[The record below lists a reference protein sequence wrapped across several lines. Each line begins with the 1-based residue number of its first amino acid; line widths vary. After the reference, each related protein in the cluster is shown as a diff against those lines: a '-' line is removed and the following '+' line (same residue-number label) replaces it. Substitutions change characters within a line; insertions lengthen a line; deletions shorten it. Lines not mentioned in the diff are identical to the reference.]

1 MNAAQAAPPA
11 GGGNTATGAN
21 SPAPTLLH
29 LFGDS
34 IDSNIDLLCG
44 AVMQKSPVLDITNS
58 VANVAQQAELIAM
71 VTAHNN
77 PTIGGVPDLS
87 QLELPE
93 AQDIISSM
101 QLSRLQKYAFWA
113 AEQREKSDE
122 KLIKIQNNCGGAAAF
137 TTTLSMCQAQGI
149 SDLTPTMWSLISA
162 AEGQRDDILQSA
174 FVEELVAEGIK
185 SNIVLAKGL
194 ADLIITGDWATNSP
208 GEVVGGSIANLFK
221 VFPNQ
226 QTVRSANQL
235 RTLVMDGRAKINASA
250 SELNSL
256 IAEKL
261 HLPDPENTRRFILV
275 GKLLMKLIQGPDGDL
290 FKYLDAHYK
299 AFLANEEDFSSQ
311 GSQSP
316 EEAQLRGVY
325 QLMILNSAMYNW
337 TAATRGGQ
345 TPPVLNPT
353 WMFDQLALLRPWQPM
368 INRKLREGL
377 SLELCAN
384 SVCTCSMPS
393 HHGVP
398 VEAISEDNCKL
409 GANIVP
415 TSNINNVTSH
425 KSRKKR
431 KSSTRRRQPS
441 ASSGFRRKLTA
452 SE

>member
-1 MNAAQAAPPA
+1 M
-11 GGGNTATGAN
+11 
-21 SPAPTLLH
+21 
-29 LFGDS
+29 
-34 IDSNIDLLCG
+34 
-44 AVMQKSPVLDITNS
+44 
-58 VANVAQQAELIAM
+58 
-71 VTAHNN
+71 
-77 PTIGGVPDLS
+77 
-87 QLELPE
+87 
-93 AQDIISSM
+93 
-101 QLSRLQKYAFWA
+101 
-113 AEQREKSDE
+113 
-122 KLIKIQNNCGGAAAF
+122 
-137 TTTLSMCQAQGI
+137 
-149 SDLTPTMWSLISA
+149 
-162 AEGQRDDILQSA
+162 
-174 FVEELVAEGIK
+174 
-185 SNIVLAKGL
+185 
-194 ADLIITGDWATNSP
+194 
-208 GEVVGGSIANLFK
+208 
-221 VFPNQ
+221 
-226 QTVRSANQL
+226 
-235 RTLVMDGRAKINASA
+235 
-250 SELNSL
+250 
-256 IAEKL
+256 

-441 ASSGFRRKLTA
+441 ASSGFRRKLAA